1 MIDNDKHRKR
11 RIRWLHC
18 KHEQFRKGSKGS
30 REAHIP
36 TWRVHFILEIPH
48 KFWYM
53 IVSKGCYTY
62 VKTISQLI
70 LRFKCN
76 SN

>member
-1 MIDNDKHRKR
+1 MINIGKQELNGC
-11 RIRWLHC
+11 IVNINN
-18 KHEQFRKGSKGS
+18 FRKGSKGS

-62 VKTISQLI
+62 VKTILN
-70 LRFKCN
+70 LF
-76 SN
+76 

>member
-1 MIDNDKHRKR
+1 MIDNDKHRKT
-11 RIRWLHC
+11 RIKWLHC
-18 KHEQFRKGSKGS
+18 KHKQFRKGSKGS
-30 REAHIP
+30 REAHKP

-62 VKTISQLI
+62 VKTILN
-70 LRFKCN
+70 LF
-76 SN
+76 